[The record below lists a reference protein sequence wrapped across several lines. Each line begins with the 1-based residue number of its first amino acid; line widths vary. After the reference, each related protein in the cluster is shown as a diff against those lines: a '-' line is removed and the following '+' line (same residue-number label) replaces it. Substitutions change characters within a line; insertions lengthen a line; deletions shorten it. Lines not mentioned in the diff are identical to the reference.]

1 MGYGEQS
8 IYAQVTDPPPASFH
22 AERLCKAARRGKL
35 VWDFPGTSTA
45 KAVGYTERDKNQDQG
60 KEKAPE
66 GRGTDGAPRRGGG
79 ENEAK
84 EGTW

>member
-1 MGYGEQS
+1 MPIRESPGKDSNAGLRVGS
-8 IYAQVTDPPPASFH
+8 
-22 AERLCKAARRGKL
+22 RKL

-66 GRGTDGAPRRGGG
+66 CRGTDGAPRRGGG